1 MQLSDVE
8 VDTLWDLFSA
18 IHDTWGGDE
27 CRVVDMA
34 SRWREFIEVKVDESP
49 TQILRKSTEPGTL
62 APKSLRT
69 EKSVHASPANQL
81 NPIANADYTDNVCVA
96 VVRKAK
102 VQTPIKLES
111 AAARIYPHIYGPLNK
126 SFHSVLERRVSS
138 TSVY

>member
-49 TQILRKSTEPGTL
+49 TYLDHYRDACEFLSELEDEHGKGLYDFLFVEGQLHRSTD
-62 APKSLRT
+62 KRI
-69 EKSVHASPANQL
+69 V
-81 NPIANADYTDNVCVA
+81 
-96 VVRKAK
+96 
-102 VQTPIKLES
+102 KLKRYVIDEFI
-111 AAARIYPHIYGPLNK
+111 RVY
-126 SFHSVLERRVSS
+126 VSS
-138 TSVY
+138 GGFRTFGSRNYGGFVSGSRFRSQRPYRTSEDV